1 MVHRLRAVALTFL
14 AAATF
19 ATIAPPAAASAA
31 PETST
36 ASADLTG
43 ARSVLVISLPATAWI
58 DLRGARPPNL
68 TRLLRHSAI
77 ANLATRTVR
86 NRTLAGAGY
95 LALGAGGRAAA
106 AP

>member
-19 ATIAPPAAASAA
+19 ATIVPVGTASAA
-31 PETST
+31 PGSVS
-36 ASADLTG
+36 ASSDLTG
-43 ARSVLVISLPATAWI
+43 ARSVLIISLPATAWI

-68 TRLLRHSAI
+68 TRLLRHSAL

-86 NRTLAGAGY
+86 NRTLRSEEHTSE
-95 LALGAGGRAAA
+95 LQSQF
-106 AP
+106 